1 MQQTIERASG
11 RSRPGFLRR
20 FLVRTDGPRKG
31 LERSPAEPAAPPP
44 TIIDLRG
51 DLPAAQW
58 RAAVSERLE
67 RLETGISLVAGTMK
81 RAFAQVFRSI
91 EELGDAHADP
101 DGEIARIVDDS
112 FTSLKSAVDELSESI
127 RQVPHVLAA
136 AADDISAQLQ
146 AAPSNPGGDDRPFQA
161 IPGPPDPSATPEL
174 LPAMPFELEPVEEQ
188 FATMDESPGGV
199 DAGRIW
205 GSEATKR

>member
-11 RSRPGFLRR
+11 RSRPRFLRR
-20 FLVRTDGPRKG
+20 FLVRTDRPRK
-31 LERSPAEPAAPPP
+31 RQDRPPAEPAAPPA

-67 RLETGISLVAGTMK
+67 RLETGTSLVAQTMK
-81 RAFAQVFRSI
+81 RAFAQAFRSI
-91 EELGDAHADP
+91 EDLGDAGSDP
-101 DGEIARIVDDS
+101 GGELARIVEDS
-112 FTSLKSAVDELSESI
+112 FTSLTSAVDELSESI

-136 AADDISAQLQ
+136 AAADITAQLQ
-146 AAPSNPGGDDRPFQA
+146 SASSKPGGDDRPFQP
-161 IPGPPDPSATPEL
+161 IPATPGPSATPEL
-174 LPAMPFELEPVEEQ
+174 LPATPFELEPVEEQ
-188 FATMDESPGGV
+188 FAPMDENQAGA

-205 GSEATKR
+205 GPGP